1 MDIDSQVN
9 QIVQNVV
16 ADVTNK
22 IQAQAMDTISTKINQ
37 LVDSMDYNSIVSAQL
52 NQILNNKINL
62 LPIDTRN
69 IEAALTDKVDAIAQ
83 NLYTSVHTQSL
94 DIVTEAVN
102 IYINRIDFQQL
113 CQTALVNALANS
125 EFTFPEN
132 SINSSAV
139 DKSDFVLSGDNIVGG
154 IMRNFG
160 STGID
165 DQATDC
171 RLSVFD
177 DMTVIENNLITQDL
191 TVKGIAIIE
200 GDLNVTGTVDP
211 TSNFYLTLLADT
223 TDDVRRNLDDSL
235 FHTYSDKVFERIASE
250 GLDLNKITLN
260 GETVVNGRNL
270 SNQITVSNLQQ
281 VGSLKELRVT
291 GESLISQTL
300 YTTNKRVGINT
311 IEPGQA
317 LSIWDQE
324 VEIGIGKIAN
334 NTAVIGTPRNQ
345 TLIIGSNGKNN
356 IAVLPDGAIAVDK
369 LNIGHSVIMSSLTPP
384 MDNQPKGTIVFNAN
398 PNLGGPIGWVS
409 LGDARWGN
417 FGIID

>member
-16 ADVTNK
+16 AEVTNK
-22 IQAQAMDTISTKINQ
+22 IQAQAMDIISTRIDE
-37 LVDSMDYNSIVSAQL
+37 LVSDMDYTNIIAGQL
-52 NQILNNKINL
+52 NQILNNKINAL
-62 LPIDTRN
+62 SIDTRN
-69 IEAALTDKVDAIAQ
+69 IETILANKVDAIAQ
-83 NLYTSVHTQSL
+83 NLYNSVHAQSL
-94 DIVTEAVN
+94 DIVTESVTA
-102 IYINRIDFQQL
+102 YISQIDFQTL
-113 CQTALVNALANS
+113 CQSALVNALSTSA
-125 EFTFPEN
+125 FTFPDN

-154 IMRNFG
+154 IMQQFG

-171 RLSVFD
+171 RLSIFD

-191 TVKGIAIIE
+191 TVKGMATIE
-200 GDLNVTGTVDP
+200 GDLNVTGKVDP
-211 TSNFYLTLLADT
+211 ASNFYASLLADT
-223 TDDVRRNLDDSL
+223 TNDVKRNLDKTL
-235 FHTYSDKVFERIASE
+235 FQTYADTVFDRIAAD

-260 GETVVNGRNL
+260 GESVIDGRQL
-270 SNQITVSNLQQ
+270 SNQITISGLQQ

-311 IEPGQA
+311 IEPDQA
-317 LSIWDQE
+317 LSVWDQE
-324 VEIGIGKIAN
+324 VEVGIGKISN
-334 NTAVIGTPRNQ
+334 NTGVIGTPRNQ
-345 TLIIGSNGKNN
+345 TLVISSNGKNN
-356 IAVLPDGAIAVDK
+356 ITVLPDGAIAVDK
-369 LNIGHSVIMSSLTPP
+369 INIGHSVVMSSLSPP